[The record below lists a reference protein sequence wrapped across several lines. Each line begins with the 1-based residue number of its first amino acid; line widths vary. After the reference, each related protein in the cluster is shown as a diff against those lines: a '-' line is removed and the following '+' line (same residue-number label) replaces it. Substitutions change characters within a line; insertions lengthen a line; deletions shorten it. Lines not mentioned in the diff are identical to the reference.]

1 LGVLV
6 SLPLIVQ
13 AEDAAAPE
21 SGKTSQQTAP
31 APAPS
36 ANSINDI
43 LNLDITQLGQVSVK
57 STVQPTNLSA
67 PSTQLNVAAA
77 DIGEANSI
85 GELLRQVPSVN
96 TRRLSGINFDPQ
108 VRGYNSS
115 QLNATAN
122 GMNQLKTRVDIDSLF
137 SQIDPGIVR
146 DITVI
151 DGPYTS
157 LYGPGFAFLSAD
169 LMSPPRFST
178 PQTHFSTNFVYGTN
192 GQSLYSR
199 DNVVTGAQNWGVFCS
214 YGLREAN
221 DYQTGGVS
229 GQSFT
234 APSSYQ
240 KWDGMFSVSR
250 DLNDYSRIEFDYLRT
265 DMNNVDL
272 PGVVYDLNS
281 SVNNQF
287 NIRYIIQ
294 EDRKG
299 PQQLLV
305 QAWHQETF
313 YDGDSNR
320 LSKQETFYQD
330 FISEIY
336 ASWRGPARV
345 PVTTVGDGYV
355 TSTGIRTLRTF
366 GDTDAP
372 QWTVGADWRR
382 YDQRYQE
389 ANLNIFGE
397 SAYHNRFTGAG
408 LYYGIPQSRMEDFGV
423 LTDLQLPAND
433 DVTFTFGGRFDV
445 AKATVNANDVVANDA
460 SVNDGYYFY
469 PGTDM
474 PTYDLGMVYAL
485 AKWKL
490 NEHDTLNVGTSFAMR
505 APELSELY
513 SNDPYVPY
521 CGFGNSAIE
530 GLSNL
535 SPEKNWQFDLGLQS
549 EHGPFCYGA
558 RGFYATIQDYILAVP
573 YYTRD
578 PYDTTHYLGRDFGYF
593 PADQRWDIT
602 DPAING
608 DTISAGYQTTNIG
621 LATLAG
627 GDLFGEVE
635 IRKGITCFGC
645 MSYVHGK
652 NLRRVQFAANPTGD
666 SRDGT
671 FVPISGS
678 ESLPNM
684 YPFNG
689 RLSLRVFDPDKDQ
702 WGTEVVARFV
712 HTQDEVAVSL
722 SELPSPGFSVF
733 DIRGYYRLRKN
744 IRLNAE
750 VQNLFNRYYFEPGSL
765 VIMGP
770 NGIPTRL
777 PEPGVNF
784 LVSVEARF

>member
-265 DMNNVDL
+265 GRGLRSEQLGQQSIQYSVYHSGRPQRAATTLGASVAPGDILRRRLQPTVQTRDFLPRLHLGDL
-272 PGVVYDLNS
+272 CVVERARSRACNHRGRRIRDL
-281 SVNNQF
+281 
-287 NIRYIIQ
+287 
-294 EDRKG
+294 
-299 PQQLLV
+299 
-305 QAWHQETF
+305 
-313 YDGDSNR
+313 DGHSH
-320 LSKQETFYQD
+320 
-330 FISEIY
+330 
-336 ASWRGPARV
+336 A
-345 PVTTVGDGYV
+345 
-355 TSTGIRTLRTF
+355 
-366 GDTDAP
+366 
-372 QWTVGADWRR
+372 
-382 YDQRYQE
+382 
-389 ANLNIFGE
+389 ANL
-397 SAYHNRFTGAG
+397 R
-408 LYYGIPQSRMEDFGV
+408 
-423 LTDLQLPAND
+423 
-433 DVTFTFGGRFDV
+433 
-445 AKATVNANDVVANDA
+445 
-460 SVNDGYYFY
+460 
-469 PGTDM
+469 
-474 PTYDLGMVYAL
+474 
-485 AKWKL
+485 
-490 NEHDTLNVGTSFAMR
+490 
-505 APELSELY
+505 
-513 SNDPYVPY
+513 
-521 CGFGNSAIE
+521 
-530 GLSNL
+530 
-535 SPEKNWQFDLGLQS
+535 
-549 EHGPFCYGA
+549 
-558 RGFYATIQDYILAVP
+558 
-573 YYTRD
+573 
-578 PYDTTHYLGRDFGYF
+578 
-593 PADQRWDIT
+593 
-602 DPAING
+602 
-608 DTISAGYQTTNIG
+608 
-621 LATLAG
+621 
-627 GDLFGEVE
+627 
-635 IRKGITCFGC
+635 
-645 MSYVHGK
+645 
-652 NLRRVQFAANPTGD
+652 
-666 SRDGT
+666 
-671 FVPISGS
+671 
-678 ESLPNM
+678 
-684 YPFNG
+684 
-689 RLSLRVFDPDKDQ
+689 
-702 WGTEVVARFV
+702 
-712 HTQDEVAVSL
+712 
-722 SELPSPGFSVF
+722 
-733 DIRGYYRLRKN
+733 
-744 IRLNAE
+744 
-750 VQNLFNRYYFEPGSL
+750 
-765 VIMGP
+765 
-770 NGIPTRL
+770 
-777 PEPGVNF
+777 
-784 LVSVEARF
+784 